1 MKKIVLFIACGLLI
15 GNMAFAQATK
25 FGYIDSRELL
35 KAMPELAAADKEL
48 QEFAKTYQDELQ
60 KMSKEYE
67 KKVQEF
73 QAGEKTMSDAVKEV
87 KIKEIQD
94 LQNRMETYNQS
105 ATEKVDTKKQAL
117 YDPILKKADQA
128 IKDVAKE
135 KGYDYVFDASS
146 GALLHANESDNI
158 LQLVKTKLGIK

>member
-15 GNMAFAQATK
+15 GNVALAQATK

-35 KAMPELAAADKEL
+35 KAMPELAAADKTL
-48 QEFAKTYQDELQ
+48 QDFAKTYQDELQ

-67 KKVQEF
+67 GKVQAF
-73 QAGEKTMSDAVKEV
+73 QQSEKTMSDAVKEV
-87 KIKEIQD
+87 KVKEIQD

-105 ATEKVDTKKQAL
+105 ATEKVDKKKQEL
-117 YDPILKKADQA
+117 YEPILKKADTA

-146 GALLHANESDNI
+146 GALLHANEKDN
-158 LQLVKTKLGIK
+158 LLPVVKAKLGIK